1 MAQDSDL
8 ERTEPASPRRL
19 EQAREEGRIARSVEL
34 SAFAVLLAGA
44 CGLWV
49 MGPSIMEDLSAL
61 LRQGMKFDRA
71 LAFDPQILSVRLAY
85 QMTSALLA
93 ISPLLAIILAAAF
106 LAPLLLNGWV
116 FALKTI
122 QPTFQRLNPWNGLGR
137 IFSGHGL
144 VELVKA
150 VAKAAVI
157 GSAVVWLLWHKKD
170 VMVSLTAPSVHSGIG
185 AAGAL
190 IVISLLAIVA
200 AVIPIVAIDVPFQ
213 IWDHRR
219 KLRMTREELRQ
230 ETKETE
236 GDPQVKARIRSLQ
249 RERAR
254 RRMMAEI
261 PKADVVITNP
271 VHYSV
276 ALRYSADRMRAPR
289 IVAKGTHLLA
299 LKIREIAE
307 EHRVPVV
314 EAPSLARALYRHAGL
329 GDEIPQSLYAAV
341 AEVLA
346 YVYQLQHYLKY
357 GGIAPQMP
365 RRLPVPPDLDPGNP
379 SAGTVPDRAQHL

>member
-1 MAQDSDL
+1 MLQESDL

-34 SAFAVLLAGA
+34 SAFAVLLAGV

-49 MGPSIMEDLSAL
+49 MGPSIMGDLSAL
-61 LRQGMKFDRA
+61 LLQGMRFERA
-71 LAFDPQILSVRLAY
+71 LAFDPHVLSARLAY
-85 QMTSALLA
+85 QISNALLA
-93 ISPLLAIILAAAF
+93 ISPLLAIVFAAAL
-106 LAPLLLNGWV
+106 LAPLFLNGWV
-116 FALKTI
+116 FTLKTI
-122 QPTFQRLNPWNGLGR
+122 QPDFQRLNPWSGFGR
-137 IFSGHGL
+137 MFSGRGL
-144 VELVKA
+144 VELAKA

-157 GSAVVWLLWHKKD
+157 GGAVVWLLWHKKEA
-170 VMVSLTAPSVHSGIG
+170 MVSLAAQSVHSGIG
-185 AAGAL
+185 ATGAL
-190 IVISLLAIVA
+190 AIMSLLAIVA
-200 AVIPIVAIDVPFQ
+200 ALIPIVAIDVPFQ
-213 IWDHRR
+213 LWDHRR

-254 RRMMAEI
+254 RRMMAEV

-271 VHYSV
+271 GHYAV

-289 IVAKGTHLLA
+289 IVAKGVHRLA

-314 EAPSLARALYRHAGL
+314 EAPPLARALYHHADL

-346 YVYQLQHYLKY
+346 YVYQLRHYSEY
-357 GGIAPQMP
+357 GGIAPRMP
-365 RRLPVPPDLDPGNP
+365 QRLPVPPDLDPENRA
-379 SAGTVPDRAQHL
+379 AGTAFDRTADI